1 MNSLKRFFDFIL
13 FGNIYVALGAVCLV
27 QSTAIQLQ
35 LSDPFQSYTTLVFFA
50 TLFVYNFQRVFYKSP
65 QDNSLNS
72 IRRKWIFTNQI
83 TIKLLALVGFIGVLV
98 CLFFSR
104 NRMGLLYLS
113 PLLVLSL
120 LYFLPF
126 IKLRKKP
133 LLKLLTLSMVWTAAT
148 AVVPILLSSTEPFT
162 QDNLLHILV
171 RFCFMVAI
179 CIPFDIRDL
188 QIDKTDSVSTIP
200 HVLGENNAKWL
211 AFVCMLIYIGLIF
224 LEYSFGIFGLKV
236 FLALLLSAVVNSVLV
251 LMSSSERSEYFY
263 VAGLDGTMI
272 LQGVLLMIAYYFI

>member
-1 MNSLKRFFDFIL
+1 
-13 FGNIYVALGAVCLV
+13 LGAVCLV
-27 QSTAIQLQ
+27 QSSTIQLQ
-35 LSDPFQSYTTLVFFA
+35 FDPSLSYTILVFFA

-72 IRRKWIFTNQI
+72 IRRKWILKNQI

-104 NRMGLLYLS
+104 NILGLLYLS

-133 LLKLLTLSMVWTAAT
+133 LLKLLTLTLVWTAVT
-148 AVVPILLSSTEPFT
+148 AVVPVVLNSTEPFT
-162 QDNLLHILV
+162 QNNLLHMLV

-188 QIDKTDSVSTIP
+188 QIDKTDSVFTIP
-200 HVLGENNAKWL
+200 HVLGENNARWL

-224 LEYSFGIFGLKV
+224 LEFSFGILDLKV
-236 FLALLLSAVVNSVLV
+236 FLALLFSAIVNSVLV
-251 LMSSSERSEYFY
+251 LMSSSKRNEYFY

-272 LQGVLLMIAYYFI
+272 LQGVSLLIVYYFI